1 MTKPTLLT
9 SEMIAE
15 IVRLYKLRVAWIDI
29 AASVGINRRTLQN
42 WRRLG
47 EKSKSGIYR
56 DLVIA
61 IEKVDH
67 ERSERFWEK
76 YQESNLRQTR
86 QVGIYDFH

>member
-9 SEMIAE
+9 PEMITE

-29 AASVGINRRTLQN
+29 AASIGINRRTLQN

-47 EKSKSGIYR
+47 EKANSGIYR

-61 IEKVDH
+61 IEKADK

-76 YQESNLRQTR
+76 ILGVKSATNQTSGNL
-86 QVGIYDFH
+86 